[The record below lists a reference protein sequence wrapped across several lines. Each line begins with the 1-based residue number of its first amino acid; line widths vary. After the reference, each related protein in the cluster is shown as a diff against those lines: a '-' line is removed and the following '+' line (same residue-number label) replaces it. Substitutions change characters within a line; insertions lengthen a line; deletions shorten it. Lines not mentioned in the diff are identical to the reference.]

1 MIYLR
6 RAMISTVLCTVMS
19 AAVLATDADG
29 TAAPGTDDPDATV
42 ELTGGTIAAGVGY
55 VWGHGSV
62 TFQGKRH
69 AFKLSGLSVVDVGA
83 SHLSASGTVY
93 HLKDLSDFS
102 GTYTAVTAGITV
114 AGGGSAAVLRNQ
126 HGVVIKLTA
135 TTEGV
140 RFNLSANGIAV
151 KLKS

>member
-1 MIYLR
+1 MIHLR
-6 RAMISTVLCTVMS
+6 RVMISTLLCTVMS
-19 AAVLATDADG
+19 AGVLAADADG
-29 TAAPGTDDPDATV
+29 TAGPGADDPDATV
-42 ELTGGTIAAGVGY
+42 ELTGGTVAAGVGY

-62 TFQGKRH
+62 TFQGKKH

-83 SHLSASGTVY
+83 SHLSASGAVY

-140 RFNLSANGIAV
+140 RFNLSANGIAI
-151 KLKS
+151 KLKP